1 MALRQSEYLKTY
13 SLHLDAAS
21 GLYTLSASLLFARAP
36 FRALAPLSP
45 RSVVLVVHP
54 PALTAMCHMDFQAR
68 VSQLYEVVAGGVV
81 DHEEDREE

>member
-1 MALRQSEYLKTY
+1 MRLQACI
-13 SLHLDAAS
+13 
-21 GLYTLSASLLFARAP
+21 LSASLPSARAP

-45 RSVVLVVHP
+45 RPVTLVLHP
-54 PALTAMCHMDFQAR
+54 PALTATRHTDFQAR